1 MSTRERLRDIE
12 EQKSLLV
19 AKADLQR
26 STLLMIVSPVLRVV
40 RTAEMGVFAART
52 GRALMQ
58 RISK

>member
-40 RTAEMGVFAART
+40 RTAEMGALAVRT
-52 GRALMQ
+52 GRAVMK